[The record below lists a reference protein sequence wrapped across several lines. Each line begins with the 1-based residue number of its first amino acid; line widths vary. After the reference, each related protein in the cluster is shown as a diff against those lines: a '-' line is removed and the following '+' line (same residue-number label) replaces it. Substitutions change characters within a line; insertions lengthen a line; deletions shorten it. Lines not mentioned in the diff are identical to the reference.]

1 MTLASLDLCN
11 RYLAEEGA
19 ERIRDAAG
27 RLSALR
33 KDLSGQGWASAGTE
47 PLKLTLDAAASGL
60 TGFALAELLR
70 RGGVECE
77 YADREYTV
85 LMASPENRE
94 EDLKRVLR
102 ALGENRRPPLP
113 RTVLPLAAGE
123 RALSVREALLAP
135 REAVPAEESLGRVCG
150 APTVSCP
157 PAIPIAVSGERIGPQ
172 ALALFRHYGVETVDV
187 VREG

>member
-1 MTLASLDLCN
+1 
-11 RYLAEEGA
+11 
-19 ERIRDAAG
+19 
-27 RLSALR
+27 
-33 KDLSGQGWASAGTE
+33 
-47 PLKLTLDAAASGL
+47 
-60 TGFALAELLR
+60 
-70 RGGVECE
+70 
-77 YADREYTV
+77 
-85 LMASPENRE
+85 MASPEHRE
-94 EDLKRVLR
+94 EDLERVLR
-102 ALGENRRPPLP
+102 ALGENRRSPLP

-172 ALALFRHYGVETVDV
+172 ALVLFRHYGVETVDV